1 MSKLGSIITFVL
13 GLLLCGHSSPVGKN
27 YCYFGNL
34 MFAVTEEFRLSFV
47 NATHMTFSFTSYFGS
62 ESGSKR
68 NVKSMRG
75 PVVPGIPY
83 QYNSTSGIIDAD
95 VGSSSSSRAKELR
108 AYRWYPFINH
118 VKAEDFRRMEYN
130 SSVDEVKMK
139 VKRGPV
145 ISRRRAR
152 TFRRC

>member
-1 MSKLGSIITFVL
+1 MPKLGSIITLVL
-13 GLLLCGHSSPVGKN
+13 GLLLCGHSSPVGN
-27 YCYFGNL
+27 DYCYFGNL

-62 ESGSKR
+62 KSGSKP
-68 NVKSMRG
+68 NIKSMRG

-83 QYNSTSGIIDAD
+83 QYNTTSGIIDAD
-95 VGSSSSSRAKELR
+95 VGSSRVKELR
-108 AYRWYPFINH
+108 LYRWYPFNH
-118 VKAEDFRRMEYN
+118 VKAEDLRRMEYN
-130 SSVDEVKMK
+130 SSMDEVKMK
-139 VKRGPV
+139 VKIAAV